1 MIQLPFI
8 GENIGDG
15 EHIAITGP
23 AASGKSTLAAK
34 IAGFYPTR
42 VKYISFVDSYG
53 FSSDRSYYLQQRW
66 NSTEMDEEA
75 LTAGEVLESVAVTE
89 DDYAEMNRL
98 VDLFGI
104 RGILGKD
111 PVTFS
116 SGELRKYQIAKALIK
131 KPEVLLIDNP
141 YIGLDPK
148 TRRLL
153 TDLLRSLS
161 SGMTIILVLSRPEEI
176 PDFITHVIVDGQK
189 MPLKVYLDSIFSP
202 EVIRFNKVTIR
213 YGDRT
218 ILKDLDWTVRK
229 GEHWVLTGENGC
241 GKSTLLSLVCA
252 DNPMAYAC
260 DIEMFGKARGSGESI
275 WEIKKRIGYV
285 SPEMHRS
292 YHRNQPGLEVV
303 ASGLFDTTGLIHHIS
318 QEQRDHCLGT
328 MNKFGIGYLA
338 DREFNKM
345 SSTQQRLCLV
355 CRAFVKDCEL
365 LILDEPLHG
374 LDNQW
379 RRRVRDIID
388 EYCSD
393 KSKTLIMVTH
403 YPEEYPACIDHSLT
417 LVKN

>member
-1 MIQLPFI
+1 MLSLPFI
-8 GENIGDG
+8 GLNIEDG
-15 EHIAITGP
+15 EQIAITGP

-89 DDYAEMNRL
+89 NDYSEMNRL

-104 RGILGKD
+104 RDILGKD

-141 YIGLDPK
+141 YIGLDPR

-153 TDLLRSLS
+153 TELLRSLS
-161 SGMTIILVLSRPEEI
+161 SAMTIILVLSRPEEI
-176 PDFITHVIVDGQK
+176 PDFITHVIVDNRK
-189 MPLKVYLDSIFSP
+189 MPLKAYLDSIFSP

-260 DIEMFGKARGSGESI
+260 DIELFGKARGSGESI

-318 QEQRDHCLGT
+318 QEQREHCLGT